1 METII
6 ARQPIFNFNKRLF
19 AYELLYRGTKNLSLD
34 NIGGDRAT
42 TSLLTS
48 AFLTEGIERI
58 SSNKP
63 CFINFTEELLLGNI
77 IENFSKSKIVIEILE
92 DVAPTPEVI
101 AACKNLKKEG
111 YILAL
116 DDFVFDKKLYP
127 LIELADIIKIDFLLT
142 PVDTIHKTLHYLSHY
157 DIELLAEKVETHEE
171 FIKAVKLGFTYFQGY
186 FFAKP
191 EVMRIRELET
201 SQVHLLRLVT
211 EINRK
216 EISTEKLTQLIT
228 EDVSLSYKLLRYVN
242 SAYFYLIKQVESITH
257 AITYLG
263 EDEIRR
269 FVTLVAISELA
280 SKKTPELIKLA
291 TVRAKFCEQLGLH
304 SGWMTNPEELF
315 LLGLFSLLHAMLD
328 SPMETLLERL
338 PLTDE
343 LKLAL
348 VSNSGPLSS
357 FLKTVESYEQGQH
370 EEYIQALKII
380 EVDKDDVHTLYLEAL
395 SYADNLMSI

>member
-1 METII
+1 MENII

-19 AYELLYRGTKNLSLD
+19 AYELLYRGTHSLSLQKV
-34 NIGGDRAT
+34 GGERAT
-42 TSLLTS
+42 TSLLSS

-63 CFINFTEELLLGNI
+63 CFINFTEELLLGNV
-77 IENFSKSKIVIEILE
+77 IENFPKTKIVIEILE
-92 DVAPTPEVI
+92 DVPPTPEII
-101 AACKNLKKEG
+101 AACKHLKKEG

-116 DDFVFDKKLYP
+116 DDFVFDRKLIP
-127 LIELADIIKIDFLLT
+127 LIEVADIIKFDFILT
-142 PVDTIHKTLHYLSHY
+142 PVDTIHKALHYLGQY
-157 DIELLAEKVETHEE
+157 DIKLLAEKVETHEE

-191 EVMRIRELET
+191 EVMHIRELGT
-201 SQVHLLRLVT
+201 SHAHLLRLVA
-211 EINRK
+211 EINRRD
-216 EISTEKLTQLIT
+216 ISIKKLSQIIT

-269 FVTLVAISELA
+269 FVTLVVISEIA
-280 SKKTPELIKLA
+280 SQKPPELIKLA
-291 TVRAKFCEQLGLH
+291 TVRARFCEQLGLH
-304 SGWMTNPEELF
+304 SEWMTNPDELF

-328 SPMETLLERL
+328 SPMENILKRI
-338 PLTDE
+338 PITDE

-348 VSNSGPLSS
+348 ISNSGPLSA
-357 FLKTVESYEQGQH
+357 FLKTVEYYEKGQH
-370 EEYIQALKII
+370 KEYLQTLKMI
-380 EVDKDDVHTLYLEAL
+380 EVDKKDVHKLYLDAL
-395 SYADNLMSI
+395 EYADNLMSI

>member
-19 AYELLYRGTKNLSLD
+19 AYELLYRGTKNLSLEH
-34 NIGGDRAT
+34 IGGERAT

-48 AFLTEGIERI
+48 AFLTEGLERI

-77 IENFSKSKIVIEILE
+77 IENFPKTKIVIEVLE
-92 DVAPTPEVI
+92 DVPPTPEVI
-101 AACKNLKKEG
+101 EACKNLKQQG

-116 DDFVFDKKLYP
+116 DDFVFDQKLYP
-127 LIELADIIKIDFLLT
+127 LIELADIIKFDFLLT
-142 PVDTIHKTLHYLSHY
+142 PVDTIHKALHYLSHY
-157 DIELLAEKVETHEE
+157 DIQLLAEKVETHEE
-171 FIKAVKLGFTYFQGY
+171 FIQAVKLGFTYFQGY

-191 EVMRIRELET
+191 EVMHIRELAT
-201 SQVHLLRLVT
+201 SQIHLLRMVT
-211 EINRK
+211 EINQK
-216 EISTEKLTQLIT
+216 EISTTKLTQLIT

-242 SAYFYLIKQVESITH
+242 SAYFYLIKQVESIPH
-257 AITYLG
+257 AIAYLG
-263 EDEIRR
+263 EGEIRR

-280 SKKTPELIKLA
+280 SDKTPELVKLA
-291 TVRAKFCEQLGLH
+291 TIRAKFCEQLALH
-304 SGWMTNPEELF
+304 SGWLTNPDELF

-328 SPMETLLERL
+328 TPMATLLERL

-348 VSNSGPLSS
+348 VSSSGPLGP
-357 FLKTVESYEQGQH
+357 FLKTVEFYENGQH
-370 EEYIQALKII
+370 EDYIEALKII
-380 EVDKDDVHTLYLEAL
+380 EVDKEDVHTLYLEAIY
-395 SYADNLMSI
+395 YADNLMSI